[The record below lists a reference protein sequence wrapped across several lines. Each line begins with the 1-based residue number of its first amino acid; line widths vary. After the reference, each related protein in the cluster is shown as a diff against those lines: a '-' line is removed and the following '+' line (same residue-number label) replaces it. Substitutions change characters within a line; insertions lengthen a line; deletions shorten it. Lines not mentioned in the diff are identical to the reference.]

1 MGGGRCECT
10 RSRFTMDTFVVWEF
24 HLNKKKKVT
33 ACSRKGK
40 TGVLFPK
47 PDFPSEMPRVRSLLT
62 MGGKQGRDAIGPPSK
77 GARNGQRTGD
87 KGMLL
92 VKRFVL
98 HLG

>member
-1 MGGGRCECT
+1 
-10 RSRFTMDTFVVWEF
+10 MDRFVVQEF

-62 MGGKQGRDAIGPPSK
+62 MGGKQGRDAIGSPRQREPGTVNKHETK
-77 GARNGQRTGD
+77 GCFSLRGLYSIWVNGWC
-87 KGMLL
+87 
-92 VKRFVL
+92 
-98 HLG
+98 